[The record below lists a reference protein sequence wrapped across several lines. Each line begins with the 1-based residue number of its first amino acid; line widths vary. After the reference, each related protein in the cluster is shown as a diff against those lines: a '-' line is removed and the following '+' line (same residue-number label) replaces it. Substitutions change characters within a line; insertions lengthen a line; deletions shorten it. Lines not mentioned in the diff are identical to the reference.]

1 MPQGIE
7 IVHIREEHIEGFH
20 ACLDS
25 VARERIYIGGVEAR
39 PIETTREFVRG
50 NIRDKKPQLVALDG
64 DRVIGWCDILP
75 MRGFD
80 FAHVGQVGMG
90 VHKDYRGKRI
100 GNALM
105 KAALQAAKDFGI
117 ERVELEVYTS
127 NTRAI
132 NMYEKFGFVTE
143 GVKRKGRKLEGEYFD
158 VQVMALFFDPDS

>member
-1 MPQGIE
+1 MLPGIE
-7 IVHIREEHIEGFH
+7 IVQIREEHIESFH

-25 VARERIYIGGVEAR
+25 VARERIYLGGVEAR
-39 PIETTREFVRG
+39 PIESTREFVMG

-75 MRGFD
+75 QRGFD
-80 FAHVGQVGMG
+80 FAHIGQVGMG

-100 GNALM
+100 GTALM
-105 KAALQAAKDFGI
+105 VAALQAAKEYGI

-132 NMYEKFGFVTE
+132 KMYEKFGFVTE
-143 GVKRKGRKLEGEYFD
+143 GVKRKGRKLDDEYFD
-158 VQVMALFFDPDS
+158 VQIMALFFD